1 MFLEDCMFGPEMTG
15 LDVLGEHLAVV
26 MGREPGLSVAMVLA
40 QLSNEFGVDMT
51 RLMVVLQRK
60 KVGKGYD
67 LGKTFLEEMVKDWIK
82 AMVSKH

>member
-40 QLSNEFGVDMT
+40 QLSNEKESRQGIRSGENVFGRDGQ
-51 RLMVVLQRK
+51 RLDQGDGV
-60 KVGKGYD
+60 
-67 LGKTFLEEMVKDWIK
+67 
-82 AMVSKH
+82 